1 MKVPVII
8 YPPDPS
14 GGRPVRS
21 GTETL
26 GLPHPRVDGVDKLDP
41 SGLEGV
47 DELELATTSLLE
59 WHGGGPDVWPTPG

>member
-26 GLPHPRVDGVDKLDP
+26 GIAHSREDVVELLHRA
-41 SGLEGV
+41 GLEGV